1 MTIKSIFT
9 MKNIRFKKGFAL
21 AIVLWISAALMAVAL
36 YSIISTKQSVYN
48 AKKLMQKLQSR
59 LDAESA
65 FEKSIFYLSSG
76 KYWEDSVKNEVKG
89 MPKKIVL
96 VNSPVSF
103 KINESDITLKVQD
116 IGGLE
121 NVTIMGMK
129 LPVIRRLIKNITG
142 RESPFAVDS
151 YLDWLDLDETP
162 HLNGAESFYYK
173 SIMQRNYPS
182 ANRRY
187 IQHPDELRLIRG
199 FDFLT
204 DKEWREIRKY
214 LAYSYS
220 GGKNIMA
227 FPKKMIESYIKV
239 TPSQWKELMSLKSK
253 SIEKYRDKF
262 FDYIINQEE
271 KERLN
276 FHPTRSFVL
285 SLSAKNKEAV
295 SKIEA
300 TIDVKPKVEEM
311 INIIEYK
318 IQ

>member
-1 MTIKSIFT
+1 MKSIPS
-9 MKNIRFKKGFAL
+9 KRGFAL
-21 AIVLWISAALMAVAL
+21 ALVLWISAALMAVAL
-36 YSIISTKQSVYN
+36 YSIVSTKESVDN
-48 AKKLMQKLQSR
+48 AKKLLAKLQSR

-96 VNSPVSF
+96 VNKEVFF
-103 KINESDITLKVQD
+103 KEGESNITLRVQD

-121 NVTIMGMK
+121 NITIMARK
-129 LPVIRRLIKNITG
+129 LPVIRRLIKNVTG
-142 RESPFAVDS
+142 KSSPFAIDS
-151 YLDWLDLDETP
+151 YLDWLDTDEEA

-173 SIMQRNYPS
+173 SIVSRKYGS
-182 ANRRY
+182 SNRRY

-199 FDFLT
+199 FDILS
-204 DKEWREIRKY
+204 DSEWREIKRY

-220 GGKNIMA
+220 GGKNILA

-239 TPSQWKELMSLKSK
+239 TPSQWKELMSLKRK
-253 SIEKYRDKF
+253 SLEKYRDKF
-262 FDYIINQEE
+262 FDYIIDEEE

-276 FHPTRSFVL
+276 FHPTRSFVI
-285 SLSAKNKEAV
+285 SLEAKRGEAL
-295 SKIEA
+295 SKIWA
-300 TIDVKPKVEEM
+300 MVDVKPKVSEM

-318 IQ
+318 

>member
-1 MTIKSIFT
+1 MKSIHS
-9 MKNIRFKKGFAL
+9 KRGFAL
-21 AIVLWISAALMAVAL
+21 ALVLWISAALMAVAL
-36 YSIISTKQSVYN
+36 YSIVSTKESVDN
-48 AKKLMQKLQSR
+48 AKKLLAKLQSR

-96 VNSPVSF
+96 VNKEVFF
-103 KINESDITLKVQD
+103 KEGESNITLRVQD

-121 NVTIMGMK
+121 NITIMARK
-129 LPVIRRLIKNITG
+129 LPVIRRLIKNVTG
-142 RESPFAVDS
+142 KSSPFAADS
-151 YLDWLDLDETP
+151 YLDWLDMDEEA

-173 SIMQRNYPS
+173 SIVSRKYGS
-182 ANRRY
+182 SNRRY

-199 FDFLT
+199 FDILS
-204 DKEWREIRKY
+204 DSEWREIKRY

-220 GGKNIMA
+220 GGKNILA

-239 TPSQWKELMSLKSK
+239 TPSQWKELMSLKRK
-253 SIEKYRDKF
+253 SLEKYRDKF
-262 FDYIINQEE
+262 FDYIIDEEE

-276 FHPTRSFVL
+276 FHPTRSFVIYL
-285 SLSAKNKEAV
+285 EAKRGEAL
-295 SKIEA
+295 SKIWA
-300 TIDVKPKVEEM
+300 MVDVKPKVSEM

-318 IQ
+318 AK

>member
-1 MTIKSIFT
+1 MKSIPS
-9 MKNIRFKKGFAL
+9 KRGFAL
-21 AIVLWISAALMAVAL
+21 ALVLWISAALMAVAL
-36 YSIISTKQSVYN
+36 YSIVSTKESVDN
-48 AKKLMQKLQSR
+48 AKKLLAKLQSR

-96 VNSPVSF
+96 VNKEVFF
-103 KINESDITLKVQD
+103 KEGESNITLKVQD

-121 NVTIMGMK
+121 NITIMARK
-129 LPVIRRLIKNITG
+129 LSVIRRLIKNVTG
-142 RESPFAVDS
+142 KSSPFAADS
-151 YLDWLDLDETP
+151 YLDWLDMDEEA

-173 SIMQRNYPS
+173 SIVSRKYGS
-182 ANRRY
+182 SNRRY

-199 FDFLT
+199 FDILS
-204 DKEWREIRKY
+204 DSEWREIKKY

-220 GGKNIMA
+220 GGKNILA

-239 TPSQWKELMSLKSK
+239 TPSQWKELMSLKRK
-253 SIEKYRDKF
+253 SLKKYRDKF
-262 FDYIINQEE
+262 FDYIIDEEE

-276 FHPTRSFVL
+276 FHPTRSFVI
-285 SLSAKNKEAV
+285 SLEAKRGEAL
-295 SKIEA
+295 SKIWA
-300 TIDVKPKVEEM
+300 MIDVKPKVSEM

-318 IQ
+318 

>member
-1 MTIKSIFT
+1 MKSIPS
-9 MKNIRFKKGFAL
+9 KRGFAL
-21 AIVLWISAALMAVAL
+21 ALVLWISAALMAVAL
-36 YSIISTKQSVYN
+36 YSIVSTKESVDN
-48 AKKLMQKLQSR
+48 AKKLLAKLQSR

-96 VNSPVSF
+96 VNKEVFF
-103 KINESDITLKVQD
+103 KEGESNITLRVQD

-121 NVTIMGMK
+121 NITIMGRK
-129 LPVIRRLIKNITG
+129 LPVIRRLIKNVTG
-142 RESPFAVDS
+142 KSSPFAVDS
-151 YLDWLDLDETP
+151 YLDWLDMDEEA

-173 SIMQRNYPS
+173 SIVSRKYGS
-182 ANRRY
+182 SNRRY

-199 FDFLT
+199 FDILS
-204 DKEWREIRKY
+204 DSEWREIKKY

-220 GGKNIMA
+220 GGKNILA

-239 TPSQWKELMSLKSK
+239 TPSQWKELMSLKRK
-253 SIEKYRDKF
+253 SLKKYRDKF
-262 FDYIINQEE
+262 FDYIINEEE

-276 FHPTRSFVL
+276 FHPTRSFVI
-285 SLSAKNKEAV
+285 SLEAKRGEAL
-295 SKIEA
+295 SKIWA
-300 TIDVKPKVEEM
+300 MVDVKPKVSEM

-318 IQ
+318 

>member
-1 MTIKSIFT
+1 MKSIPS
-9 MKNIRFKKGFAL
+9 KRGFAL
-21 AIVLWISAALMAVAL
+21 ALVLWISAALMAVAL
-36 YSIISTKQSVYN
+36 YSIVSTKESVDN
-48 AKKLMQKLQSR
+48 AKKLLAKLQSR

-96 VNSPVSF
+96 VNKEVFF
-103 KINESDITLKVQD
+103 KEGESNITLRVQD

-121 NVTIMGMK
+121 NITIMARK
-129 LPVIRRLIKNITG
+129 LPVIRRLIKNVTG
-142 RESPFAVDS
+142 KSSPFAADS
-151 YLDWLDLDETP
+151 YLDWLDMDEEA

-173 SIMQRNYPS
+173 SIVSRKYGS
-182 ANRRY
+182 SNRRY

-199 FDFLT
+199 FDILS
-204 DKEWREIRKY
+204 DSEWREIKRY

-220 GGKNIMA
+220 GGKNILA

-239 TPSQWKELMSLKSK
+239 TPSQWKELMSLKRK
-253 SIEKYRDKF
+253 SLEKYRDKF
-262 FDYIINQEE
+262 FDYIINEEE

-276 FHPTRSFVL
+276 FHPTRSFVI
-285 SLSAKNKEAV
+285 SLEAKRGEAL
-295 SKIEA
+295 SKIWA
-300 TIDVKPKVEEM
+300 MVDVKPKVSEM

-318 IQ
+318 

>member
-1 MTIKSIFT
+1 MKSIPS
-9 MKNIRFKKGFAL
+9 KRGFAL
-21 AIVLWISAALMAVAL
+21 ALVLWISAALMAVAL
-36 YSIISTKQSVYN
+36 YSIVSTKESVDN
-48 AKKLMQKLQSR
+48 AKKLLAKLQSR

-96 VNSPVSF
+96 VNKEVFF
-103 KINESDITLKVQD
+103 KEGESNITLRVQD

-121 NVTIMGMK
+121 NITIMARK
-129 LPVIRRLIKNITG
+129 LPVIRRLIKNVTG
-142 RESPFAVDS
+142 KSSPFAADS
-151 YLDWLDLDETP
+151 YLDWLDMDEEA

-173 SIMQRNYPS
+173 SIVSRKYGS
-182 ANRRY
+182 SNRRY

-199 FDFLT
+199 FDILS
-204 DKEWREIRKY
+204 DSEWRDIKKY

-220 GGKNIMA
+220 GGKNILA

-239 TPSQWKELMSLKSK
+239 TPSQWKELMSLKRK
-253 SIEKYRDKF
+253 SLEKYRDKF
-262 FDYIINQEE
+262 FDYIINEEE

-276 FHPTRSFVL
+276 FHPTRSFVI
-285 SLSAKNKEAV
+285 SLEAKRGEAL
-295 SKIEA
+295 SKIWA
-300 TIDVKPKVEEM
+300 MVDVKPKVSEM

-318 IQ
+318 

>member
-1 MTIKSIFT
+1 MKSIPS
-9 MKNIRFKKGFAL
+9 KRGFAL
-21 AIVLWISAALMAVAL
+21 ALVLWISAALMAVAL
-36 YSIISTKQSVYN
+36 YSIVSTKESVDN
-48 AKKLMQKLQSR
+48 AKKLLAKLQSR

-96 VNSPVSF
+96 VNKEVFF
-103 KINESDITLKVQD
+103 KEGESNITLRVQD

-121 NVTIMGMK
+121 NITIMARK
-129 LPVIRRLIKNITG
+129 LPVIRRLIKNVTG
-142 RESPFAVDS
+142 KSSPFAADS
-151 YLDWLDLDETP
+151 YLDWLDMDEEA

-173 SIMQRNYPS
+173 SIVSRKYGS
-182 ANRRY
+182 SNRRY

-199 FDFLT
+199 FDILS
-204 DKEWREIRKY
+204 DSEWREIKKY

-220 GGKNIMA
+220 GGKNILA

-239 TPSQWKELMSLKSK
+239 TPSQWKELMSLKRK
-253 SIEKYRDKF
+253 SLEKYRDKF
-262 FDYIINQEE
+262 FDYIIDEEE

-276 FHPTRSFVL
+276 FHPTRSFVI
-285 SLSAKNKEAV
+285 SLEAKRGEAL
-295 SKIEA
+295 SKIWA
-300 TIDVKPKVEEM
+300 MVDVKPKVSEM

-318 IQ
+318 

>member
-1 MTIKSIFT
+1 MKSIPS
-9 MKNIRFKKGFAL
+9 KRGFAL
-21 AIVLWISAALMAVAL
+21 ALVLWISAALMAVAL
-36 YSIISTKQSVYN
+36 YSIVSTKESVDN
-48 AKKLMQKLQSR
+48 AKKLLAKLQSR

-96 VNSPVSF
+96 VNKEVFF
-103 KINESDITLKVQD
+103 KEGESNITLRVQD

-121 NVTIMGMK
+121 NITIMGRK
-129 LPVIRRLIKNITG
+129 LPVIRRLIKNVTG
-142 RESPFAVDS
+142 KSSPFAADS
-151 YLDWLDLDETP
+151 YLDWLDMDEEA

-173 SIMQRNYPS
+173 SIVSRKYGS
-182 ANRRY
+182 SNRRY

-199 FDFLT
+199 FDILS
-204 DKEWREIRKY
+204 DSEWREIKKY

-220 GGKNIMA
+220 GGKNILA

-239 TPSQWKELMSLKSK
+239 TPSQWKELMSLKRK
-253 SIEKYRDKF
+253 SLKKYRDKF
-262 FDYIINQEE
+262 FDYIIDEEE

-276 FHPTRSFVL
+276 FHPTRSFVI
-285 SLSAKNKEAV
+285 SLEAKRGEAL
-295 SKIEA
+295 SKIWA
-300 TIDVKPKVEEM
+300 MIDVKPKVSEM

-318 IQ
+318 